1 MRKRGERVLGPY
13 PHRGIWRVIV
23 VTPDAARKRRPV
35 TFPTRERAAAYK
47 RSYEKDIAAC
57 ASAVNEA
64 IDAYEKHLIGK
75 GNAPVS
81 VKLTL
86 YRIGSFFPDGDTP
99 LNLLTRPVCARLY
112 RDLAARPVLD
122 GKNPDGTQRTR
133 PMAPDTH
140 RNMLLEA
147 RSFLRWCVGQFWI
160 KENPLEGVEG
170 IEKRRHGKK
179 QLRFDEARTWRAKA
193 LELAPKEPGAVAAL
207 MTLLLGMRAS
217 EITGLLVRDVDDE
230 GRLLWITKSKTKKG
244 ERILEVGDDE
254 LRALL
259 VKLAGE
265 RPAGE
270 YLFRAERSKTGR
282 HDRKWP
288 LLQVQR
294 ICTLAGVEKVTAHGM
309 RGLNTTL
316 GAVERVARGL
326 SLRELSDAVGHEST
340 STTTTSYI
348 DPEQLERAKRR
359 RALTVLDGGK
369 DR

>member
-13 PHRGIWRVIV
+13 PHRGLWRIIV
-23 VTPDAARKRRPV
+23 RSPGRKGTPQSFTTKRRALSV
-35 TFPTRERAAAYK
+35 K
-47 RSYEKDIAAC
+47 RHLESQIVRC
-57 ASAVNEA
+57 ATNVDQA

-75 GNAPVS
+75 GNAS
-81 VKLTL
+81 GSIKLTL
-86 YRIGSFFPDGDTP
+86 YRIRAFFPKYDTQ
-99 LNLLTRPVCARLY
+99 LDLLTKPVCKSLY
-112 RDLAARPVLD
+112 RELVARPVPD

-170 IEKRRHGKK
+170 IDKRRHGKK

-193 LELAPKEPGAVAAL
+193 LELAQADDVGAVVAL

-217 EITGLLVRDVDDE
+217 ELTGLLVRDVDDE

-294 ICTLAGVEKVTAHGM
+294 ICALAGVEKVTAHGM
-309 RGLNTTL
+309 RGLNLTL

-326 SLRELSDAVGHEST
+326 SLRELSDAAGHEST
-340 STTTTSYI
+340 GTTTTSYI
-348 DPEQLERAKRR
+348 DSEQFERAKRR